1 MNYLISGIIVLLTA
15 FAISAVA
22 AYVSVTGMV
31 AIFAASPIIGYIIFS
46 TLEVG
51 KLVGAQ
57 WLHSNWRNAKV
68 SFAHKTYMIIA
79 VIVLMVITA
88 FGVYGFLAKSHLD
101 QKAPIEGISL
111 QIAQKEQAITQI
123 SNDNSRLQARLDQL
137 DANINS
143 FLKGDKADRANQ
155 VRRTQ
160 QVERK
165 DIEKEIK
172 ANNEKVNAIN
182 AELLPLKMSSSDVT
196 AKLGPIKF
204 VAELF
209 GWEDTGA
216 AVRIL
221 ILMIMFAFDPLAV
234 IMMLSGFITL
244 SDWADS
250 RKRKVADQTPI
261 DEPQPK
267 PESEESPTVA
277 EAVNEPFKEFID
289 APQETVVEP
298 EPEPASPVAE
308 PLKPKRKYTRKK
320 KDDQYQNKLQAVA
333 ALYQG
338 NPKID
343 ADVNELV
350 NILEKRPDLLDEV
363 LDVAM
368 DLTKKKVDLPAGEL
382 TPDTGKAASANDLK
396 TNVPQEKIDSN
407 IRTANTWLASA
418 RDRRTK

>member
-1 MNYLISGIIVLLTA
+1 M
-15 FAISAVA
+15 
-22 AYVSVTGMV
+22 
-31 AIFAASPIIGYIIFS
+31 
-46 TLEVG
+46 
-51 KLVGAQ
+51 VGAQ
-57 WLHSNWRNAKV
+57 WLHSNWRNSKV

-123 SNDNSRLQARLDQL
+123 NSDNSRLQARLDQL

-160 QVERK
+160 QVERR

-172 ANNEKVNAIN
+172 SNNEKVNAIN

-250 RKRKVADQTPI
+250 RKRKVADHTPI

-267 PESEESPTVA
+267 PESEESEESPTVA
-277 EAVNEPFKEFID
+277 ETVNEPFKEFID
-289 APQETVVEP
+289 EPQETVVEP

-308 PLKPKRKYTRKK
+308 PPKPKRKYTRKK

>member
-1 MNYLISGIIVLLTA
+1 M
-15 FAISAVA
+15 
-22 AYVSVTGMV
+22 
-31 AIFAASPIIGYIIFS
+31 
-46 TLEVG
+46 
-51 KLVGAQ
+51 
-57 WLHSNWRNAKV
+57 
-68 SFAHKTYMIIA
+68 SFGHKTYMIIA

-123 SNDNSRLQARLDQL
+123 NNDNTRLQSRLDQL

-160 QVERK
+160 QAERR

-172 ANNEKVNAIN
+172 VNNEKVNAIN
-182 AELLPLKMSSSDVT
+182 AELLPLKMTSSEVG

-244 SDWADS
+244 SDWYDT
-250 RKRKVADQTPI
+250 RKPKVAPVEEKEI
-261 DEPQPK
+261 D
-267 PESEESPTVA
+267 PT
-277 EAVNEPFKEFID
+277 
-289 APQETVVEP
+289 P
-298 EPEPASPVAE
+298 EPEPAPVVEAPPIEEQVVLPVE
-308 PLKPKRKYTRKK
+308 PEPQTAPTPVPEEPKVKEKRRYTRKK
-320 KDDQYQNKLQAVA
+320 KGDDQYQNKLKAVA

-338 NPKID
+338 NPKVD
-343 ADVNELV
+343 ADVTELV

-382 TPDTGKAASANDLK
+382 TPDTGTTANANDLK

-407 IRTANTWLASA
+407 IRTANTWLANT

>member
-1 MNYLISGIIVLLTA
+1 M
-15 FAISAVA
+15 
-22 AYVSVTGMV
+22 
-31 AIFAASPIIGYIIFS
+31 
-46 TLEVG
+46 
-51 KLVGAQ
+51 VGAQ
-57 WLHSNWRNAKV
+57 WLHSNWRNSKV

-123 SNDNSRLQARLDQL
+123 NNDNSRLQARLDQL

-172 ANNEKVNAIN
+172 SNNEKVNAIN

-250 RKRKVADQTPI
+250 RKPKTTNQPQVE
-261 DEPQPK
+261 EPQPK
-267 PESEESPTVA
+267 PESEEPPAVA
-277 EAVNEPFKEFID
+277 EVVDEPFKEFID
-289 APQETVVEP
+289 EPQETVMEP
-298 EPEPASPVAE
+298 EPELTSTVAE
-308 PLKPKRKYTRKK
+308 PPKPKRKYTRKK
-320 KDDQYQNKLQAVA
+320 KDEQYQNKLQAVA

-350 NILEKRPDLLDEV
+350 HILEKRPDLLDEV